1 MTAQLID
8 GKALAAEV
16 KGRLRAEVV
25 ELTAGGTQPGLAV
38 VLVGDDPAS
47 HIYVSGKERDCAE
60 VGIRSFMHRLPAETS
75 AAELFGLIARLNADP
90 AVHGILVQVPLPPHL
105 RADLVQQAIDP
116 EKDVDGFHPVN
127 AGRLVLGQP
136 GFVACTP
143 AGIIELIR
151 TTGIELAG
159 REAVVVG
166 RSATVG
172 KPTASLL
179 LAENATVTV
188 CHSRTLDLSAV
199 CRRAEVLVVAVGRKE
214 LVKGD
219 WIRPGAVVID
229 VGMNREGEK
238 LFGDVEFAAAR
249 EVAGFITPVPGG
261 VGPMTRA
268 MLMANTVQAARTA
281 AQGPSCTGAVRA

>member
-1 MTAQLID
+1 MAAQLID

-16 KGRLRAEVV
+16 KGRLRAEVA
-25 ELTAGGTQPGLAV
+25 ELVAAGTQPGLAV
-38 VLVGDDPAS
+38 ILVGDDPAS
-47 HIYVSGKERDCAE
+47 EIYVNGKVRDCAE
-60 VGIRSFMHRLPAETS
+60 TGIRSFLHRLPAETP
-75 AAELFGLIARLNADP
+75 ADELFGLIARLNADP
-90 AVHGILVQVPLPPHL
+90 AIHGILVQVPLPSHL
-105 RADLVQQAIDP
+105 RPDLVQQAIDP

-143 AGIIELIR
+143 AGILELIK
-151 TTGIELAG
+151 TTGIDLAG

-188 CHSRTLDLSAV
+188 CHSRTRDLAAV

-219 WIRPGAVVID
+219 WVRPGAVVID

-238 LFGDVEFAAAR
+238 LYGDVEFTAAR

-268 MLMANTVQAARTA
+268 LLMANTVRAARQAAGGAGPAGMVRT
-281 AQGPSCTGAVRA
+281 